1 MTRGDEI
8 ARDVHFIV
16 IRLSSVMVPDQ
27 IAFYTG
33 ISRESVHQILDY
45 FTLHGTVEPEKK
57 RKKRGIYLRDIEAN
71 VS

>member
-1 MTRGDEI
+1 MTRGGQI
-8 ARDVHFIV
+8 ARDVHYII

-33 ISRESVHQILDY
+33 ISRQSVQRILDY
-45 FTLHGTVEPEKK
+45 FTLHGTVEPEKENK
-57 RKKRGIYLRDIEAN
+57 RDIYLRDIEAN